1 MLFLRMIQTMVKTK
15 VIVPGLLRFMRND
28 CMEVGVDEVARGCLA
43 GRVYAAAVIWD
54 ARIQHPFIAE
64 IKDSKKLTPVQRAE
78 LRQFIEQNATAWSI
92 GWIDE
97 NVIDEVN
104 IRNATFKAM
113 HQAINN
119 IQVAYSNLSIG
130 HILVDGNAFNPY
142 PEIPHTCVVKG
153 DNTYLS
159 IACASILAKTHRDE
173 YIASLARTYPD
184 LHKYGWHKNNA
195 YGTRD
200 HMEAIRMYG
209 ISQFHRKTF
218 GICKMA
224 PVVIV
229 EPNLTFIQ
237 PDIELEVISNEPS
250 ESGKSKKAKKEKKP
264 KKEQK
269 VKKAKKAKKE
279 QKPKKDKKINVSN

>member
-1 MLFLRMIQTMVKTK
+1 MLFLRMIQTMVKSIK
-15 VIVPGLLRFMRND
+15 PIIGLLPHMRND
-28 CMEVGVDEVARGCLA
+28 CMEVGTDEVARGCLA

-54 ARIQHPFIAE
+54 ARIQHQLIPE
-64 IKDSKKLTPVQRAE
+64 IKDSKKLTPVKRSE

-97 NVIDEVN
+97 GIIDKVN
-104 IRNATFKAM
+104 IRNATFMAM
-113 HQAINN
+113 HQAIENMQN
-119 IQVAYSNLSIG
+119 AYPNLSIG
-130 HILVDGNAFNPY
+130 HIIVDGNAFDPY
-142 PEIPHTCVVKG
+142 PDIPHTCVVKG

-200 HMEAIRMYG
+200 HLEAIRIYG

-218 GICKMA
+218 GICKTA
-224 PVVIV
+224 PIVHV
-229 EPNLTFIQ
+229 EPNLTFITDDTVAQ
-237 PDIELEVISNEPS
+237 ATNSSSD
-250 ESGKSKKAKKEKKP
+250 
-264 KKEQK
+264 EQEQQTPI
-269 VKKAKKAKKE
+269 KKAKKAKKASSD
-279 QKPKKDKKINVSN
+279 KDIKSNAKKNKKKNSKN

>member
-15 VIVPGLLRFMRND
+15 LAAPGLLRFMRND

-54 ARIQHPFIAE
+54 ARIQHPLIAE
-64 IKDSKKLTPVQRAE
+64 IKDSKKLTPVQRSE

-97 NVIDEVN
+97 TVIDQVN
-104 IRNATFKAM
+104 IRNATFMAM

-119 IQVAYSNLSIG
+119 IQVSYPNLRLG

-184 LHKYGWHKNNA
+184 LHKYCWYKNNA

-200 HMEAIRMYG
+200 HLEAIRMYG

-218 GICKMA
+218 GICKTA

-229 EPNLTFIQ
+229 NPNLTFIQ
-237 PDIELEVISNEPS
+237 PDIEPVEPVELEVES
-250 ESGKSKKAKKEKKP
+250 ELIESSKSKKQKKEKKLKKPKKEKKENEKKP
-264 KKEQK
+264 KK
-269 VKKAKKAKKE
+269 
-279 QKPKKDKKINVSN
+279 PKKDKG